1 MFLIAFCFKSGNIGA
16 RSLGIDVRSLLHL
29 FSGYRD
35 FTHRSL
41 GICWKATLAVYVTD
55 SGCAGT
61 VATSYGF
68 KVDSLGVGNTTFNI
82 GSNGAAFGVA
92 NNSVL
97 SIIDI
102 LSRTD
107 AMSAGGTGATQ
118 YDIYNGNTVLQN
130 MAINVYDAINNA
142 GHITA

>member
-1 MFLIAFCFKSGNIGA
+1 MLAVA
-16 RSLGIDVRSLLHL
+16 
-29 FSGYRD
+29 
-35 FTHRSL
+35 
-41 GICWKATLAVYVTD
+41 LAVYVTD

-68 KVDSLGVGNTTFNI
+68 KVESLGVCSTTFNI
-82 GSNGAAFGVA
+82 GSNGNAFGVA

-107 AMSAGGTGATQ
+107 AMSSGGTGATQ